1 MKFEIEIKQEAREDI
16 ADIYLWYEKQQT
28 QLGYRFLDLFE
39 ERISFLQKEP
49 QVYSKKY
56 KTFRQ
61 AYLSKFPYL
70 IIFEILKNKIIV
82 FAVIHA
88 KRKPSLRFKRK

>member
-16 ADIYLWYEKQQT
+16 ADIFLWYEKHQAH
-28 QLGYRFLDLFE
+28 LGYLFLDKFE
-39 ERISFLQKEP
+39 ERISFIQKDP

-56 KTFRQ
+56 KEFRQ
-61 AYLSKFPYL
+61 ALISKFPYL
-70 IIFEILKNKIIV
+70 IIFEILENKVIV
-82 FAVIHA
+82 YAVIHG

>member
-16 ADIYLWYEKQQT
+16 ADIFLWYEEHQVH
-28 QLGYRFLDLFE
+28 LGYRFLDVFE
-39 ERISFLQKEP
+39 ERIAFLQKDP

-61 AYLSKFPYL
+61 ALVSKFPYL
-70 IIFEILKNKIIV
+70 IIFEISGNIIIV